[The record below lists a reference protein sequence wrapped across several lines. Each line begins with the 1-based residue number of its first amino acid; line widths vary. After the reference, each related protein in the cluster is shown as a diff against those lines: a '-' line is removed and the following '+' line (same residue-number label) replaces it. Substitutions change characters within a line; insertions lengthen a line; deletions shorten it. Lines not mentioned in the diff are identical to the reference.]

1 MPVLCTYPNA
11 DTHSQVIIRMLQA
24 FAVRS
29 RQARLIAN
37 LGTRAYF
44 SAMQYASAMV
54 GNSSSGII
62 EAASFKLPVVNIG
75 TRQQGRVRGKNV
87 MDVGYARQEIVAA
100 IKTAMARS
108 FRDSL
113 SDLMNP
119 YGDGHAAE
127 RIVNTLKQVPL
138 NAALL
143 HKRFYEP

>member
-1 MPVLCTYPNA
+1 
-11 DTHSQVIIRMLQA
+11 MLQA

-87 MDVGYARQEIVAA
+87 MDVGYGRQEIVAA
-100 IKTAMARS
+100 IKTAMSRS